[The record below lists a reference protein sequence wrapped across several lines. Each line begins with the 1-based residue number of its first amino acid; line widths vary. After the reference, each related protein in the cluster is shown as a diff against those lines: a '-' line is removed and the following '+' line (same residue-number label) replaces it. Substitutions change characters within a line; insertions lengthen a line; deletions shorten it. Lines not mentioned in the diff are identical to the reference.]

1 MLLLIILTGTLGAYA
16 IGYWSLLAPETCL
29 YASTSGLLR
38 LRHERYRHG
47 GRLLEHLFAPMAIVD
62 LMIRETYWMQR
73 DLAALQ
79 LEIPELADQ
88 LPLLERV
95 GSIGGLVIWNSRN
108 VTVSFLGRAV
118 SDEALAVF
126 EEFVL
131 VHDLDL
137 ADTGVSDA
145 GLERLT
151 KLDRLRHLNV
161 DGTHVSDAA
170 IERLKLALLR
180 CFVWNGK

>member
-1 MLLLIILTGTLGAYA
+1 MLLLTILTATLGAYA

-29 YASTSGLLR
+29 YASTSGVLR

-47 GRLLEHLFAPMAIVD
+47 GKLLEQFFAPMAFVD
-62 LMIRETYWMQR
+62 LMIRETYWMQK
-73 DLAALQ
+73 DVSALQ
-79 LEIPELADQ
+79 LESPELADQ
-88 LPLLERV
+88 LPLVERI
-95 GSIGGLVIWNSRN
+95 GSIGGLVIWDSSR

-118 SDEALAVF
+118 SDDALAVF
-126 EEFVL
+126 EDFVL
-131 VHDLDL
+131 VDDLNL

-145 GLERLT
+145 GLDRLT

-161 DGTHVSDAA
+161 DGTQVSDAA
-170 IERLKLALLR
+170 IKRLKLALPK